1 MFLNEKQS
9 KTHGFN
15 DFRPKSHSR
24 LGETHIYDQTAN
36 QAPSKFSLSSE
47 ENPQARETPETV
59 TKPGAA
65 KTRPRLEEN
74 PHRRQRAPTRT
85 TSIQTRPFRT
95 PSVVRIRSTFTT
107 KRCERTTFAR
117 PSLHQGPTN
126 QPTTPQGSRRTV
138 HRRGGR

>member
-85 TSIQTRPFRT
+85 TSIQTRPLRN
-95 PSVVRIRSTFTT
+95 PSVARIRGTFTT
-107 KRCERTTFAR
+107 KPCDGATSAR
-117 PSLHQGPTN
+117 PTLHQGPN
-126 QPTTPQGSRRTV
+126 DQLTTPQGSRRAV
-138 HRRGGR
+138 HRWGGR